1 MRSFYYL
8 IAIFVFQLVVMAA
21 SYSLDPEVY
30 EEVLMVLF
38 IVFLLILGAGFALAI
53 QVMASGGLLYNQ
65 KRLKHD
71 TLRKLI
77 AIMLGIFLITFFLK
91 LAIYSERADFSSY
104 KALRES
110 FLVSTFGFIGAV
122 NHVFMY
128 MIIIFSGALLG
139 NVVSVNR
146 PKAQYIDVLI
156 ASLGFVVP
164 VFFMGSRSSVLLFG
178 AAFLLTMPA
187 ISEVIRSK
195 FVWISGSMVIIT
207 LLILGVVRG
216 IPVENR
222 VIPLDSFIVGPHLL
236 HKNRALIE
244 AKAENL
250 ERTNQIVPGYA
261 LFSGFY
267 VILNDVSQYLNLN
280 VFQNHL
286 ERMFWERHRFMY
298 IEKFGKEYNSYY
310 TAALSVVIEGWWQ
323 AGILSFLLGFIGF
336 SLKNYYARLIF
347 LSMVMFFSISVFKV
361 SVFQSQALSLLLVVS
376 VSIELFYRMRRSV
389 KGQVT

>member
-1 MRSFYYL
+1 M
-8 IAIFVFQLVVMAA
+8 AIFVFQVAVMTV
-21 SYSLDPEVY
+21 SYSLNPEIY

-38 IVFLLILGAGFALAI
+38 VAFILIVGAGVALAI
-53 QVMASGGLLYNQ
+53 QALASGGSFSDR
-65 KRLKHD
+65 KSFRCD
-71 TLRKLI
+71 VLRKLI
-77 AIMLGIFLITFFLK
+77 ALMAGLFLITFFIK
-91 LAIYSERADFSSY
+91 FAIYYDRADLSSY
-104 KALRES
+104 KTFRES
-110 FLVSTFGFIGAV
+110 FLVSTFGAVGAV

-128 MIIIFSGALLG
+128 MVIIFSGALLG
-139 NVVSVNR
+139 SVVSVKR
-146 PKAQYIDVLI
+146 QKTQYIDVLL
-156 ASLGFVVP
+156 AALGFVIP
-164 VFFMGSRSSVLLFG
+164 VFFMGSRSSILLFG

-195 FVWISGSMVIIT
+195 FVWMSGVLVIVA
-207 LLILGVVRG
+207 LLILGFIRD

-222 VIPLDSFIVGPHLL
+222 VIPLDSFVVGPHLL
-236 HKNRALIE
+236 HENRALIE

-267 VILNDVSQYLNLN
+267 VVINDVSQYLNLN

-336 SLKNYYARLIF
+336 FLKNDYARLMF
-347 LSMVMFFSISVFKV
+347 LAMVMFFSISVFKI
-361 SVFQSQALSLLLVVS
+361 SVFQSQALSLLLMVS
-376 VSIELFYRMRRSV
+376 VLIELFYRMRRGV
-389 KGQVT
+389 KTKVV